1 MADFFQGG
9 SITTLHRLTNQPLE
23 TLETELREYSR
34 KRSMGL
40 ILPSLFSELEGPAL
54 PKILDDLKHADY
66 LSHIVVG
73 LDRADEKQFLHAK
86 EFFSVLPQRVHLLWH
101 DGPRLQNLDHEL
113 LGLGLS
119 PPEPGKGRNVW
130 FCLGYALGLDD
141 LNVVGLHDCDI
152 VTYSRD
158 LPARLLY
165 PLAHPNFGFEYAK
178 GYYARV
184 NENVLGGR
192 VTRLFVTPL
201 LRALKKL
208 AGPID
213 YLEYMDSFR
222 YPLSGEFAMSLD
234 LASQVRIPSDWG
246 LEVGLLSEV
255 YRNISRHQICQVDIA
270 DHYDHKH
277 QDLSAEDRASGLA
290 KMSTDIAKSIY
301 RKMAT
306 EGIQMNDA
314 FFRSLKA
321 AYLRIA
327 LDFVEMYCHDAKING
342 LSFNRH
348 GEEEAIEVFQH
359 SIMEAGRNFTADP
372 LEAPFINNWKRVLSA
387 VPDFCQRLYAAV
399 EQDANDPSPQ
409 PVD

>member
-1 MADFFQGG
+1 
-9 SITTLHRLTNQPLE
+9 
-23 TLETELREYSR
+23 
-34 KRSMGL
+34 MGL

-54 PKILDDLKHADY
+54 TNILNDLKHADY
-66 LSHIVVG
+66 LSHIIVG
-73 LDRADEKQFLHAK
+73 LDRADETQFRHAR
-86 EFFSVLPQRVHLLWH
+86 EFFSILPQRVHLLWH
-101 DGPRLQNLDHEL
+101 DGPRLQTLDQEL
-113 LGLGLS
+113 HGLGLS
-119 PPEPGKGRNVW
+119 PPEHGKGRNVW
-130 FCLGYALGLDD
+130 FCLGYALGLED
-141 LNVVGLHDCDI
+141 LKVIGLHDCDI
-152 VTYSRD
+152 LTYTRD

-184 NENVLGGR
+184 NEQILGGR

-222 YPLSGEFAMSLD
+222 YPLSGEFAMSRE

-277 QDLSAEDRASGLA
+277 QELSAEDRASGLA

-306 EGIQMNDA
+306 EGIQMNKA

-321 AYLRIA
+321 SYLRIA

-342 LSFNRH
+342 LNFNRH

-359 SIMEAGRNFTADP
+359 SIVEAGLSFAADP

-387 VPDFCQRLYAAV
+387 VPDITQRLYTAV
-399 EQDANDPSPQ
+399 EEDNR
-409 PVD
+409 

>member
-9 SITTLHRLTNQPLE
+9 SITTLHKLTDHPLE
-23 TLETELREYSR
+23 TLEDELRAYSK
-34 KRSMGL
+34 KRPMGL

-54 PKILDDLKHADY
+54 PNILNELKHADY
-66 LSHIVVG
+66 LSHIIVG
-73 LDRADEKQFLHAK
+73 LDRADEDQFQYARK
-86 EFFSVLPQRVHLLWH
+86 FFSVLPQRVHLLWN
-101 DGPRLQNLDHEL
+101 DGPRLQTLDHEL
-113 LGLGLS
+113 HGLGLS
-119 PPEPGKGRNVW
+119 PPEHGKGRNVW
-130 FCLGYALGLDD
+130 FCMGYALGLEE
-141 LNVVGLHDCDI
+141 LKVIGLHDCDI

-208 AGPID
+208 SGPID

-222 YPLSGEFAMSLD
+222 YPLSGEFAMSRD

-277 QDLSAEDRASGLA
+277 QELSAEDRASGLA
-290 KMSTDIAKSIY
+290 KMGTDIAKSIY

-306 EGIQMNDA
+306 EGIQMNKA
-314 FFRSLKA
+314 YFRSLKA
-321 AYLRIA
+321 SYLRIA

-359 SIMEAGRNFTADP
+359 CIVEAGHSFSADP

-387 VPDFCQRLYAAV
+387 VPDFTARLYAAV
-399 EQDANDPSPQ
+399 EEDNL
-409 PVD
+409 